1 MGLRTDDRGQ
11 LCRIDNT
18 ACGRLAPRDVKL
30 LSLFKN
36 EGVEY
41 DLLWVPSSEVPTG
54 QSGTL
59 WVTIYGDKALAKDL
73 GDALQDVE
81 VYLQDP
87 IHAERNAIYWNP
99 QRFHHVEGLRTISLK
114 DNMGRSYPEAERLET
129 VDVLRHFTSEDNL
142 PETEGSVSLSTQLK
156 RWDSHVSTS
165 QPELLHPSKVDIY
178 LIQPSNESPHIHAS
192 PRTRLEAR
200 YGWKRYMVSRC

>member
-11 LCRIDNT
+11 LCRLDNAT
-18 ACGRLAPRDVKL
+18 CGRLAQRDVKL
-30 LSLFKN
+30 LGLFNN

-41 DLLWVPSSEVPTG
+41 DLLWVPSSETPTG

-99 QRFHHVEGLRTISLK
+99 HRFHHVEGLRTISLK
-114 DNMGRSYPEAERLET
+114 DNMGSSYPEAERVET

-142 PETEGSVSLSTQLK
+142 PETEGSVQLSTQLK
-156 RWDSHVSTS
+156 RWDSHVSVYQTK
-165 QPELLHPSKVDIY
+165 LLYPNKFNVGQR
-178 LIQPSNESPHIHAS
+178 QPSNESPHIHAS
-192 PRTRLEAR
+192 PRTGMEAR
-200 YGWKRYMVSRC
+200 HGRKRHMVSGC